1 MSEMTA
7 RHPLLDEIEGRL
19 EADGITEANL
29 HDILD
34 RVLRHFGGA
43 VGTIHR
49 LDPDT
54 GMLQLR
60 ASRGL
65 PETLLP
71 KTRQIPIGKGMAGLA
86 AERRQPVQVCNL
98 QTDAGCVAKPAAKET
113 RMEGSIAVPM
123 LVAGGLRGVLGV
135 GKPVV
140 HEFSAEE
147 TALLLEIARKIGE
160 FMR

>member
-1 MSEMTA
+1 MSEMTL
-7 RHPLLDEIEGRL
+7 RHPLLDEIGVRL
-19 EADGITEANL
+19 EKEGATDASL

-34 RVLRHFGGA
+34 RVLRHFDGA

-49 LDPDT
+49 LDPDS

-65 PETLLP
+65 PEVLLP
-71 KTRQIPIGKGMAGLA
+71 RTQMIPIGKGMAGLA
-86 AERRQPVQVCNL
+86 AQRRQPVQVCNL
-98 QTDAGCVAKPAAKET
+98 QTDTGCVAKPGAKET
-113 RMEGSIAVPM
+113 KMEGSIAVPM
-123 LVAGGLRGVLGV
+123 LVADRLHGVLGV

-147 TALLLEIARKIGE
+147 TALLAQIAGKIGE
-160 FMR
+160 FLG